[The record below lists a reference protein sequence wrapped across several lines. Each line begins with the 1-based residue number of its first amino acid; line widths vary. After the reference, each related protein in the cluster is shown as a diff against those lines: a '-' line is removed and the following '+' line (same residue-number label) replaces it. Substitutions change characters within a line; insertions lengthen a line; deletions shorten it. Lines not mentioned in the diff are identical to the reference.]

1 MAARRLDIDTA
12 KGIAI
17 LLVVFGHIVARESPA
32 DNAWY
37 DYARAAVYRFHMP
50 FFMYLSGY
58 VAGYLALGSVS
69 AAAYPRFLRAR
80 AVRLL
85 VPFFAFGL
93 LVLVGKMLAARF
105 IHVDNRPSGVLDGL
119 VDLFWT
125 TRQSPS
131 GSVWFMFTL
140 FLFLA
145 LTPPLGWL
153 RWGVWPHLALGL
165 AVFVTGL
172 PDRIYL
178 NKAAEV
184 AVYFALGALAGE
196 RAERLDAPL
205 ARLGPFLLIP
215 FAALLVGFEFV
226 PRAWREPVAVAT
238 ALVSIPAIH
247 GTVLALYG
255 QRNSVWTFFGRYT
268 FAIYLLNTIAIGV
281 TKGVMLRVMPWDGA
295 NFLVFAPVLMAA
307 GTVGPIIAK
316 LTVFRLHPT
325 LDRMTD

>member
-1 MAARRLDIDTA
+1 MAARRRDIDTA
-12 KGIAI
+12 KGIAS
-17 LLVVFGHIVARESPA
+17 LLVVFGHLVARESPA

-58 VAGYLALGSVS
+58 VAGYLALGSV
-69 AAAYPRFLRAR
+69 AREAYPGFLRSR

-93 LVLVGKMLAARF
+93 LVLAGKMLAAHV
-105 IHVDNRPSGVLDGL
+105 IHVDNRPSGALDGF

-145 LTPPLGWL
+145 LTPPLAWL
-153 RWGVWPHLALGL
+153 RAGFWPHLALGL
-165 AVFVTGL
+165 VVFATGL

-184 AVYFALGALAGE
+184 APYFALGALAGE
-196 RAERLDAPL
+196 RAERCDAPL
-205 ARLGPFLLIP
+205 ARFGPMLLLP
-215 FAALLVGFEFV
+215 FAALLVGFEV
-226 PRAWREPVAVAT
+226 APRGWREPVAVMT

-247 GTVLALYG
+247 GTVLAVHG
-255 QRNSVWTFFGRYT
+255 QGRTVWTFFGRYT

-281 TKGVMLRVMPWDGA
+281 TKGVMLRVMPWDGP
-295 NFLVFAPVLMAA
+295 NFLLFAPALMAA
-307 GTVGPIIAK
+307 GTFGPIIAK

>member
-1 MAARRLDIDTA
+1 MAERRFDIDNA

-58 VAGYLALGSVS
+58 VAAYVGLGSV
-69 AAAYPRFLRAR
+69 APARYGAFLRSR

-93 LVLVGKMLAARF
+93 IVLVGKMLAAQV
-105 IHVDNRPSGVLDGL
+105 IHVDNRPTGLLDGL

-131 GSVWFMFTL
+131 GSVWFMFCL

-145 LTPPLGWL
+145 LTPPLAWL
-153 RWGVWPHLALGL
+153 RLGYWPHLALGAIVL
-165 AVFVTGL
+165 ATGL
-172 PDRIYL
+172 PDRLYL

-184 AVYFALGALAGE
+184 ALYFAIGALAGE
-196 RAERLDAPL
+196 RVHALDGPL
-205 ARLGPFLLIP
+205 RRFGPLLLPI
-215 FAALLVGFEFV
+215 FAALLVAYEFV
-226 PRAWREPVAVAT
+226 PEPWRAPVMLAT

-247 GTVLALYG
+247 GTVLALHG
-255 QRNSVWTFFGRYT
+255 QRPAWSHVFGRYT

-281 TKGVMLRVMPWDGA
+281 AKGVMLRVMPWDGA
-295 NFLVFAPVLMAA
+295 NFLLFFPVLMAA
-307 GTVGPIIAK
+307 GVLGPIIVK
-316 LTVFRLHPT
+316 LTLFRLHRG

>member
-58 VAGYLALGSVS
+58 VVGYLALGAVTRE
-69 AAAYPRFLRAR
+69 AYPRFLRSR

-93 LVLVGKMLAARF
+93 LVLAGKMVAAHV

-119 VDLFWT
+119 IDLFWT

-131 GSVWFMFTL
+131 GSVWFMFCL

-153 RWGVWPHLALGL
+153 RAGFWPHLALGL
-165 AVFVTGL
+165 VVFATGL
-172 PDRIYL
+172 PDRLYL

-184 AVYFALGALAGE
+184 AAYFALGALVGE
-196 RAERLDAPL
+196 RAERCDAPL
-205 ARLGPFLLIP
+205 ARLGPLLLIP
-215 FAALLVGFEFV
+215 FAALLVGYEFV
-226 PRAWREPVAVAT
+226 PRTWREPVAVAT

-255 QRNSVWTFFGRYT
+255 QRRNVWTFFGRYT

-281 TKGVMLRVMPWDGA
+281 TKGVMLRVMPWDGP
-295 NFLVFAPVLMAA
+295 NFLLFAPALMAA

-316 LTVFRLHPT
+316 LTVFRLHPA